1 MLKNLSE
8 LKIGDKLTHYKTKEK
23 HELLSIIPKDKDEG
37 TNYCFNSLGYV
48 RDKVMRKMFVME
60 TPSHFIIG

>member
-8 LKIGDKLTHYKTKEK
+8 LKIGDSLTHFKTKEK
-23 HELLSIIPKDKDEG
+23 YILGQIIPKEEDEG
-37 TNYCFNSLGYV
+37 TNYYFPKLGYV

-60 TPSHFIIG
+60 NPSHFIVD